1 MTQRKFPVHNA
12 RGITLIEIMVVMAIA
27 AGIAITMMNAARSLD
42 IFPSRSEVMSF
53 SGAIKSAYDRSVLT
67 GLRYDVVL
75 DIDKGSYSLE
85 CTDQT
90 SVVFRKV
97 DESAS
102 ERAFRHKKGDDQ
114 FAQNQENLGDRTRRR
129 STDDGPT
136 PQSPNMKSCDDHI
149 VPSHTFDRGLVI
161 DRVQTSRMKS
171 PVDEGQV
178 RIAVFP
184 NGTIE
189 PAVIWI
195 SNKRKNWTLIVQE
208 MTGKVEVLS
217 GEERRVRDVFEV
229 EED

>member
-136 PQSPNMKSCDDHI
+136 PQSPNMN
-149 VPSHTFDRGLVI
+149 TFDRGLVI

>member
-1 MTQRKFPVHNA
+1 MKERKYPSTNA

-27 AGIAITMMNAARSLD
+27 AGVAVTMMNAARSLD

-85 CTDQT
+85 CTEET

-102 ERAFRHKKGDDQ
+102 ERAFRHKQGDDQ
-114 FAQNQENLGDRTRRR
+114 FAQNQESLGDRTRRR
-129 STDDGPT
+129 STDEGPT
-136 PQSPNMKSCDDHI
+136 PQSPNMKTCEDHVI
-149 VPSHTFDRGLVI
+149 PSHTFDRGLVI

-171 PVDEGQV
+171 PVDSGQV

-189 PAVIWI
+189 PAVVWI
-195 SNKRKNWTLIVQE
+195 SNKRKSWTLIVHE

-217 GEERRVRDVFEV
+217 GEERRISDVFEV